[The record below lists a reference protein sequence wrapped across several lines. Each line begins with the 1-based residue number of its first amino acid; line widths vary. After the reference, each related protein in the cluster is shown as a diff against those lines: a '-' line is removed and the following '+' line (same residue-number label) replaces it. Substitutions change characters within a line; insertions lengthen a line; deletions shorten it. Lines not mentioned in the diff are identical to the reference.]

1 MKSNKI
7 VTKQWLVDK
16 ITEQPV
22 RTIGRALVA
31 IFRNQTAEEQMGCS
45 TILLNGRGFTKADGR
60 IGALAA
66 KYYLKNKKLEP
77 WQLQH
82 WLKPNAQGLPRIVK
96 YANQLDAIAR
106 AKQTEPNMALLQ
118 TFNLTANAHT

>member
-1 MKSNKI
+1 MKKQPI
-7 VTKQWLVDK
+7 VTKQWLALK
-16 ITEQPV
+16 ITEDPV

-31 IFRNQTAEEQMGCS
+31 IFRNQTMEEQANCK
-45 TILLNGRGFTKADGR
+45 TKLLNGRGFTKADGR

-96 YANQLDAIAR
+96 YAAQL
-106 AKQTEPNMALLQ
+106 N
-118 TFNLTANAHT
+118 H